1 VSGVAC
7 GSTHCLCLVTGLT
20 SATTMARS
28 CVVAL
33 AVGSVMAVA
42 TPGALGLDNGMGLLP
57 IRGVSSWCVQGQVSN
72 TLH

>member
-1 VSGVAC
+1 
-7 GSTHCLCLVTGLT
+7 
-20 SATTMARS
+20 MARY
-28 CVVAL
+28 CVVAV